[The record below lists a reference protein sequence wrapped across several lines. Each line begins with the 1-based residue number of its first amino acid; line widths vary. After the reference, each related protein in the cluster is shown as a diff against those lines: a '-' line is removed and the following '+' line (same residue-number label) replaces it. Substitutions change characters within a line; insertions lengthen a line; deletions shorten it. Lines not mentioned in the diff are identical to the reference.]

1 MSYLTVEEVAALWAV
16 DPRTVRTEIKAGR
29 LGCVR
34 VGPARRT
41 IRIPPAALA
50 AWEAEQLGT
59 TASLSNLSLTA
70 TSA

>member
-1 MSYLTVEEVAALWAV
+1 MSYLTAQEVAALWQV
-16 DPRTVRTEIKAGR
+16 DHKTVYAEITAGR

-50 AWEAEQLGT
+50 AWEAEQLGS
-59 TASLSNLSLTA
+59 TAAPAPLKLA
-70 TSA
+70 R

>member
-1 MSYLTVEEVAALWAV
+1 MTADEVAALWQV
-16 DPRTVRTEIKAGR
+16 DRKTVYEEISSGR

-50 AWEAEQLGT
+50 AWEAAQLGT
-59 TASLSNLSLTA
+59 AAPLPNISLTA
-70 TSA
+70 NSG